1 VRSESISARLPE
13 SVVGEIEAIAG
24 AEKTDR
30 SITMRKLLEMG
41 IQEWKKK
48 DALASYRGGKVTL
61 WKAAEMAGVSLREMM
76 DLIKEAKV
84 PYQYDTDALEEYVE
98 RILKGL

>member
-1 VRSESISARLPE
+1 MRGEPISARLPE

-30 SITMRKLLEMG
+30 SIAMRKLLEMG
-41 IQEWKKK
+41 IQGWKKK
-48 DALASYRGGKVTL
+48 EALASYREGKVTL
-61 WKAAEMAGVSLREMM
+61 WKAAEIAGVSLREMM

-84 PYQYDTDALEEYVE
+84 PYQHDTDALGEYVE